1 MTDMTDKR
9 ARAEGAGPG
18 HNSGERLA
26 RTLFAPEHEQFR
38 DTVRRF
44 IRAEMLPHYAAWEEA
59 GVAPRDIWLKAG
71 AAGILGTSI
80 PEAYGGS
87 GAGFHFDAV
96 VVEELSRHFIA
107 GPAWELHSYIV
118 APYLL
123 AYGTEAQKQRWL
135 PGMASGEI
143 ITSIAMTEPDGGSD
157 LKAVRTTAV
166 RDGDDY
172 VINGSKTF
180 ITNGIAGD
188 MVVLVAKTAPALGAK
203 GISLF
208 LVDTSTAGYRKGR
221 NLKKIGN
228 KASDT
233 AELFFDDVRVPAD
246 SLLGG
251 ENEGW
256 RCLMGELVQ
265 ERLLVAIR
273 AMATCEA
280 ALEETVEYTRLRK
293 AFGQTIFDFQNTR
306 FKLADAAA
314 EIQVGRV
321 FVDRCIELHAERQLD
336 MRTAAMAK
344 LWTTELQHR
353 VLDDCLQFHGGYG
366 YMWEFPI
373 ARAWADARVHRIYAG
388 SNEIMREIIARGL

>member
-1 MTDMTDKR
+1 MSQQSDKP
-9 ARAEGAGPG
+9 ARSEGAGPG
-18 HNSGERLA
+18 HNSGVPLA
-26 RTLFAPEHEQFR
+26 RTIFAPEHEQFR
-38 DTVRRF
+38 DSVRRF
-44 IRAEMLPHYAAWEEA
+44 IAAEMLPHYAKWEEA
-59 GVAPRDIWLKAG
+59 GIAPREIWLKAG

-80 PEAYGGS
+80 PEEYGGS
-87 GAGFHFDAV
+87 GGDFYFDAV
-96 VVEELSRHFIA
+96 VVEELSRHFLA

-123 AYGTEAQKQRWL
+123 RHGTEAQKQRWL
-135 PGMASGEI
+135 PKMASGEVI
-143 ITSIAMTEPDGGSD
+143 ASIAMTEPDGGSD

-188 MVVLVAKTAPALGAK
+188 MVLLVAKTAPALGAK

-208 LVDTSTAGYRKGR
+208 LVDTSLPGYRKGR

-246 SLLGG
+246 CLLGG
-251 ENEGW
+251 ENDGW
-256 RCLMGELVQ
+256 RCLMTELVQ
-265 ERLLVAIR
+265 ERLLVAVR

-280 ALEETVEYTRLRK
+280 ALAETVEYTRLRK
-293 AFGQTIFDFQNTR
+293 AFGQTVFEFQNTR

-321 FVDRCIELHAERQLD
+321 FVDRCIELHVEGRLD
-336 MRTAAMAK
+336 ARTAAMAK
-344 LWTTELQHR
+344 LWTTEVQQH
-353 VLDDCLQFHGGYG
+353 VLDDCLQLHGGYG

-388 SNEIMREIIARGL
+388 TNEIMREIIARGL

>member
-1 MTDMTDKR
+1 MSEAT
-9 ARAEGAGPG
+9 ESAGPG
-18 HNSGERLA
+18 HNSGGRMA
-26 RTLFAPEHEQFR
+26 RAIFQPEHEQFR

-44 IRAEMLPHYAAWEEA
+44 IEAEMLPHYAGWEEA
-59 GVAPRDIWLKAG
+59 GIAPREIWLKAG

-80 PEAYGGS
+80 PEEYGGS
-87 GAGFHFDAV
+87 GAGFLFDTV
-96 VVEELSRHFIA
+96 VVEELSRHFLA
-107 GPAWELHSYIV
+107 APAWELHSYIV
-118 APYLL
+118 APYIL
-123 AYGTEAQKQRWL
+123 AYGTEEQKRRWL

-143 ITSIAMTEPDGGSD
+143 IASIGMTEPDGGSD
-157 LKAVRTTAV
+157 LKSVRTTAV

-208 LVDTSTAGYRKGR
+208 LVDTSLPGYRKGR

-233 AELFFDDVRVPAD
+233 AELFLDDVRVPAD
-246 SLLGG
+246 CLLGG

-273 AMATCEA
+273 AMTTCEA
-280 ALEETVEYTRLRK
+280 ALEETVGYTRLRK
-293 AFGQTIFDFQNTR
+293 AFGQPIFDFQNTR

-321 FVDRCIELHAERQLD
+321 FVDRCIELHAQGRLD

-344 LWTTELQHR
+344 LWTTELQDR
-353 VLDDCLQFHGGYG
+353 VLDDCLQLHGGYG

-388 SNEIMREIIARGL
+388 TNEIMREIIARGL